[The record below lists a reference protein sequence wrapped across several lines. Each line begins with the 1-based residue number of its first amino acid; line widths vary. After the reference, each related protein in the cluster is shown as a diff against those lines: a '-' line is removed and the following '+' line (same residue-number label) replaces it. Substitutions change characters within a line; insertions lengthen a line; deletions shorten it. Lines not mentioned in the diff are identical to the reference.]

1 MARAHAQNGWSKSIF
16 LENKVAINFDFRNGA
31 KKSEYLDHPLQSYGQ
46 IFVTHATR
54 VT

>member
-1 MARAHAQNGWSKSIF
+1 MARARKTVGQNQFF